1 MITSDITKPE
11 KLSAKTSAILS
22 AEIFQH
28 RNEELPKELEEQ
40 IKSYRGRSGI
50 WINRGWWTYYNK
62 DELILQVH
70 KAVSVFADEYK
81 NHTALHDG
89 NLHMLGKCLN
99 QRNFENEDDFMW
111 ELHLFLDEL
120 EPENMEKVLFILSE
134 YIGERNKEILLI
146 NYEALPARQIAL
158 TFQKSFKVVGDEV
171 TFSWVKNN
179 SVAMAEFKRMLQR
192 LLDRH
197 LDVGKRYKWKE
208 FLDSQQLKNYMA
220 DRDWIV
226 YHDQEEDRIHM
237 CYGTTL
243 FVVASAF
250 FTLINE
256 KVGETMKVEIRP
268 SGENHYLKIENGKW
282 YYSVSRKQFAL
293 EPLKHCVRI
302 LKLVRDCAKE
312 KLSNEDYNEFRK
324 HMRTIFIE
332 AFKAYTI
339 A

>member
-11 KLSAKTSAILS
+11 LLS

-28 RNEELPKELEEQ
+28 RGQKLPEELEEQ
-40 IKSYRGRSGI
+40 IKSFKGKSGI

-70 KAVSVFADEYK
+70 KAVSAFASEYK
-81 NHTALHDG
+81 NHTNLHDG
-89 NLHMLGKCLN
+89 NLYLYTLGKCLRP
-99 QRNFENEDDFMW
+99 QNFTNEDEFMW
-111 ELHLFLDEL
+111 ELHLFLDDL
-120 EPENMEKVLFILSE
+120 EQENAEKVLFVLSE
-134 YIGERNKEILLI
+134 YIGEKNKEILLN
-146 NYEALPARQIAL
+146 NYEATPSRQIAL
-158 TFQKSFKVVGDEV
+158 VFEKSFKVVGDEV
-171 TFSWVKNN
+171 TFSWVHNN
-179 SVAMAEFKRMLQR
+179 CVAIANFKRLLQN
-192 LLDRH
+192 LLNRH
-197 LDVGKRYKWKE
+197 LDVGKRYKWEE
-208 FLDSQQLKNYMA
+208 FLNSQQLKNYMA

-226 YHDQEEDRIHM
+226 YHDQKEDRIHM
-237 CYGTTL
+237 SYGTTL
-243 FVVASAF
+243 FVCVSAF

-293 EPLKHCVRI
+293 EPLKHCLRI
-302 LKLVRDCAKE
+302 LRLVRDCAKE

-324 HMRTIFIE
+324 HIRTIFIE

-339 A
+339 Q